1 MSDVPQI
8 KIETGMTGEYEFVVT
23 DELSTDVGG
32 TVPGRVLAT
41 PRLVGVMERTCML
54 AVWGGLPDDLT
65 CVGLAVN
72 IKHVAPAP
80 VGARCVCTAR
90 LREFDD
96 GRKLIFD
103 VEVKHDGRTIGV
115 GTHERR
121 IIERT
126 RFEGNQDSAGE

>member
-1 MSDVPQI
+1 MSDTPQI
-8 KIETGMTGEYEFVVT
+8 EIEAGMAGEYEFVVT

-54 AVWGGLPDDLT
+54 AVWGALPDDAT
-65 CVGLAVN
+65 CVGFSFS

-80 VGARCVCTAR
+80 VGARCTCKASVRA
-90 LREFDD
+90 LED
-96 GRKLIFD
+96 GRNLIFD
-103 VEVKHDGRTIGV
+103 VEVKHDGRTIGI

-121 IIERT
+121 VIARE
-126 RFEGNQDSAGE
+126 RFEAKKISAGE